1 MFPGENEPEGCNL
14 NAYFEKYS
22 PPQHRTPTPLGPPA
36 EGGASRVVTEILSG
50 KAAGQHAYKDPQSD
64 ADTNN
69 HDFINS
75 SVQCVVL
82 AGKVWSES
90 TSEAFQRL
98 CPTTTFVPTT
108 AVGHAIE
115 EAV

>member
-1 MFPGENEPEGCNL
+1 M
-14 NAYFEKYS
+14 
-22 PPQHRTPTPLGPPA
+22 
-36 EGGASRVVTEILSG
+36 TEILSG
-50 KAAGQHAYKDPQSD
+50 KAAGQHAYKDHPCRTTRAMLTPITMTLLIAVS
-64 ADTNN
+64 NV
-69 HDFINS
+69 S
-75 SVQCVVL
+75 CL
-82 AGKVWSES
+82 AMYTGKVWSES